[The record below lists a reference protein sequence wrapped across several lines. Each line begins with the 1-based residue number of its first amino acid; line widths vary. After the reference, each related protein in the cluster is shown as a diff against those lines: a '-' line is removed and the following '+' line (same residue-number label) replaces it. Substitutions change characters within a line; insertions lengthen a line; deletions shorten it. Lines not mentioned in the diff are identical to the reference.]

1 MKDEIV
7 IAEALGG
14 QVRIHAMRSAEMV
27 EEARKAH
34 NLWPTSCAAL
44 GRTMT
49 VGALMASD
57 LKREDEHV
65 MIRISGSGP
74 VGAIRVEAD
83 GAGNVRGF
91 PDNPSVYLS
100 RPDGHLDVGKAVGRD
115 GTLTVSKDM
124 WLKEPFSGTVALVSG
139 EIGDDF
145 AYYYA
150 VSEQTP
156 SVVAVGVL
164 VNTDCSVRTA
174 GGMIIQLLPGASEE
188 TVSSVEQ
195 TAARMRPMTEY
206 MSTSMT
212 VEELIRELFP
222 DAVILGHRDARWHC
236 SCSKERFAESMA
248 ALSEKDLDDMINE
261 DHGAEVVC
269 QYCSRKYLYSEDELR
284 AVREIR
290 KRVADRKRAD

>member
-14 QVRIHAMRSAEMV
+14 QVRIHAMRSAEMT
-27 EEARKAH
+27 EEARRAH
-34 NLWPTSCAAL
+34 DLWPTSCAAL

-57 LKREDEHV
+57 LKRKDEHV
-65 MIRISGSGP
+65 MIRISGQGP
-74 VGAIRVEAD
+74 AGTIRVQAD

-91 PDNPSVYLS
+91 LENPSVYIS
-100 RPDGHLDVGKAVGRD
+100 REDGHLDVGKAVGTD
-115 GTLTVSKDM
+115 GTLTVTKDM
-124 WLKEPFSGTVALVSG
+124 GLKEPFSGTVALVSG

-164 VNTDCSVRTA
+164 VDTDYSVRTA
-174 GGMIIQLLPGASEE
+174 GGMIIQLLPDASEE
-188 TVSSVEQ
+188 TISAVEK
-195 TAARMRPMTEY
+195 TAALMRPMTEY

-212 VEELIRELFP
+212 VEEIIRELFP
-222 DAVILGHRDARWHC
+222 DAVVLGRKDARWHC
-236 SCSKERFAESMA
+236 DCSRERFMDAMA
-248 ALSEKDLDDMINE
+248 TLSEKDLDEMINE

-269 QYCSRKYLYSEDELR
+269 QYCSRKYQYSEEDLR
-284 AVREIR
+284 TVREIR
-290 KRVADRKRAD
+290 KRVADRKRTA